1 MMDDSQSALERKLT
15 NFFTDK
21 LQLLEDKV
29 TLLENSLNDLKNA
42 VKKPNDKIVENPYYS
57 V

>member
-42 VKKPNDKIVENPYYS
+42 VKKPNDEIVENPYYS